1 MDFKNFSIV
10 GSSPEILVKL
20 EGKDVTIRPI
30 AGTRKRGKNKNE
42 DEKLK
47 NELINDPKE
56 LSEHLMLLDLGRNDI
71 SRVSQAG
78 TVKVTDKMY
87 VEFFSHVMHIVSNIA
102 GKLIKSKN
110 STDV

>member
-1 MDFKNFSIV
+1 M
-10 GSSPEILVKL
+10 L
-20 EGKDVTIRPI
+20 EQ
-30 AGTRKRGKNKNE
+30 RKRGKNKNE

-87 VEFFSHVMHIVSNIA
+87 VEFFHMLCI
-102 GKLIKSKN
+102 
-110 STDV
+110 